1 MDFDKRL
8 EAAELMWKL
17 LGLTSSDPVLA
28 LNIRCLRLVTR
39 DVTGDNQLLRGD
51 TGVTQS
57 RDQLL
62 LLLLCLAREERK

>member
-28 LNIRCLRLVTR
+28 LNTRCLRLVTR
-39 DVTGDNQLLRGD
+39 DGG
-51 TGVTQS
+51 
-57 RDQLL
+57 
-62 LLLLCLAREERK
+62 